1 MVYHYLIEKAKWN
14 KCHLVVKLWR
24 NEAIEIENSISIP
37 SVCLPFGPNTQ
48 PAGGL
53 QELSAKAPRK

>member
-1 MVYHYLIEKAKWN
+1 M
-14 KCHLVVKLWR
+14 VVKLWR
-24 NEAIEIENSISIP
+24 KEAIETENSISIP

-53 QELSAKAPRK
+53 QELSAKAPRR